1 MHPFNKRCART
12 MAEAVVIFF
21 LAGLVMCWFSSMHVA
36 VGRANPDSER
46 DPLCS
51 CEYYSSETGDK
62 SHLLDFID
70 DQAVGRLPIDLSYT
84 HARTLAFKRQ
94 PIIAFI
100 AWQHAHTKPRL
111 PPLARLRPGRP
122 YSSSISSECRGSAAR
137 AKSLKQRSTRWWC
150 RCFWRWAR

>member
-1 MHPFNKRCART
+1 
-12 MAEAVVIFF
+12 MADAVVILF

-70 DQAVGRLPIDLSYT
+70 DQAVDSPSTCCRTRT
-84 HARTLAFKRQ
+84 HA
-94 PIIAFI
+94 
-100 AWQHAHTKPRL
+100 HSH
-111 PPLARLRPGRP
+111 
-122 YSSSISSECRGSAAR
+122 SRGSPLSLLSLGSTPTPNRAFHRSPASDLVAR
-137 AKSLKQRSTRWWC
+137 ILPR
-150 RCFWRWAR
+150 